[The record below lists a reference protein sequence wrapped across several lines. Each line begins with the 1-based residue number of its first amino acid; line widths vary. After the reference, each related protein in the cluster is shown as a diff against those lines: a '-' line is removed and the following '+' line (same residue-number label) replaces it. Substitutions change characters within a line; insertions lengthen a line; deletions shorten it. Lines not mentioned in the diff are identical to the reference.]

1 MQQAPLFNDMLAYTG
16 QQLPALGEQKDIR
29 YLGIAARSVLNDPK
43 ATGMDYWS
51 INPYIGCAIGCGY
64 CYARF
69 AHRYALD
76 RALAALPASDAAHD
90 AVGQLPPWLAFERRI
105 LVKRNAPEVLARA
118 LREGGPRHLALVRGD
133 SVLVGTATDPY
144 QPAERRFRVTRG
156 ILEALAEHP
165 GLRVVIITKSPLVT
179 RDIGVLARIARH
191 SSVSVHVSLITLDRE
206 LARKLEPRAPTPEA
220 RIRALARLREAGID
234 AGVNVMPVLPGITD
248 HPTALEALVKR
259 IAEAGVTFAGACAL
273 RLRSDARQR
282 YFMMIDEHFPHLSE
296 RYRRAYASHH
306 ELGDRY
312 RAGLASVFARL
323 CAAHGV
329 SAYPSRGGDDDDDTL
344 AANTDQ
350 LTFDLEGGG

>member
-1 MQQAPLFNDMLAYTG
+1 MQQAPLFRDMLLYTG
-16 QQLPALGEQKDIR
+16 RQLPALGEQKDIR
-29 YLGIAARSVLNDPK
+29 YLGISARSVLNDPR
-43 ATGMDYWS
+43 ATGMPYWS

-76 RALAALPASDAAHD
+76 RALAALPAGDAAHE
-90 AVGQLPPWLAFERRI
+90 AVGQMPPWLAFERRI

-133 SVLVGTATDPY
+133 AVLIGTATDPY

-156 ILEALAEHP
+156 ILETLAEHP

-191 SSVSVHVSLITLDRE
+191 SSVSVHMSLITLDRE
-206 LARKLEPRAPTPEA
+206 LARQLEPRAPTPEA
-220 RIRALARLREAGID
+220 RLRALARLREAGID
-234 AGVNVMPVLPGITD
+234 AGVNVMPVLPGLTD

-259 IAEAGVTFAGACAL
+259 IAGVGVTFAGACAL
-273 RLRSDARQR
+273 RLRSDARHR
-282 YFMMIDEHFPHLSE
+282 YFMMIDEHFPHLSA

-312 RAGLASVFARL
+312 RAGLSRVFARI
-323 CAAHGV
+323 CAVYGV
-329 SAYPSRGGDDDDDTL
+329 NSHRSQDHDDDDDDRTPDR
-344 AANTDQ
+344 DQ
-350 LTFDLEGGG
+350 LSFEFEEGG

>member
-1 MQQAPLFNDMLAYTG
+1 MQQAPLFTDLPRYTG
-16 QQLPALGEQKDIR
+16 RQLPALGEQKDIR
-29 YLGIAARSVLNDPK
+29 YLGIAARSVLNDPR

-76 RALAALPASDAAHD
+76 RALSALPASDPAHD
-90 AVGQLPPWLAFERRI
+90 VVGQLPPWLAFERRI

-133 SVLVGTATDPY
+133 AVLVGTATDPY

-156 ILEALAEHP
+156 ILETLAEHP

-179 RDIGVLARIARH
+179 RDIPVLARIARH
-191 SSVSVHVSLITLDRE
+191 STVSVHVSLITLDRE
-206 LARKLEPRAPTPEA
+206 ISRKLEPRAPTPEA
-220 RIRALARLREAGID
+220 RIRALARLREAGIE

-259 IAEAGVTFAGACAL
+259 IAEVGVRFAGACAL
-273 RLRSDARQR
+273 RLRSDARAR
-282 YFMMIDEHFPHLSE
+282 YFMMIDEHFPHLSA

-306 ELGDRY
+306 ELGDHY
-312 RAGLASVFARL
+312 RAGLARVFAGL

-329 SAYPSRGGDDDDDTL
+329 TPRPSRDDDGDAPL
-344 AANTDQ
+344 VAGLDQ
-350 LTFDLEGGG
+350 LSLELG